1 MRYYYLIETREKA
14 EMKIKIIDI
23 CYRPEVDV
31 LNLKECGF
39 EVGDVVEVS
48 GKYNNGDLSIKV
60 IRETEFVNVGNEV
73 SISEFEY
80 EVVEE

>member
-1 MRYYYLIETREKA
+1 
-14 EMKIKIIDI
+14 MKIKIIDVN
-23 CYRPEVDV
+23 YKPEEGVMT
-31 LNLKECGF
+31 LEECGF

-48 GKYNNGDLSIKV
+48 GKCNIGKLLIHA